1 MSLFC
6 VTALLHSVQ
15 SWPAALP
22 EDLSDALR
30 TAAVVML
37 QREVPQRINEAV
49 AALARASGVPVVLDM
64 GGEELDMPDGLLADL
79 TLLSANETELARL
92 AAAPTDTDA
101 QVREAAL
108 AVQARAKAL
117 ATAGAQAQGQGQSQ
131 GLHVLLTL
139 GSRGALLL
147 LPDGQFLQQ
156 AALAVPRV
164 VDTTGAGDCFRGA
177 FTAAFLERKSW
188 PDCLRFASAAA
199 ALCIQTKG
207 AMPSMPLRAD
217 IDALLLQQV

>member
-1 MSLFC
+1 
-6 VTALLHSVQ
+6 
-15 SWPAALP
+15 
-22 EDLSDALR
+22 
-30 TAAVVML
+30 ML
-37 QREVPQRINEAV
+37 QREVPQRINIAV
-49 AALARASGVPVVLDM
+49 AAAAQAHGVPVVLDM
-64 GGEELDMPDGLLADL
+64 GGEDLAMSDELLKSL

-92 AAAPTDTDA
+92 AGAPTDTDA

-108 AVQARAKAL
+108 AVQARADAS
-117 ATAGAQAQGQGQSQ
+117 AGAQGQGQK
-131 GLHVLLTL
+131 LHVLLTL

-156 AALAVPRV
+156 AALPVPRV

-177 FTAAFLERKSW
+177 FTAAYLERKDW
-188 PDCLRFASAAA
+188 AACLRFASAAA

-217 IDALLLQQV
+217 IDALLQKQQA